1 LKASDQVF
9 YAGWFCLVVTL
20 VAMGIDLA
28 RGTVTMGNG
37 HALAIALI
45 IIAAV
50 FTILGFL
57 GKGRGA

>member
-1 LKASDQVF
+1 MKASDQVF
-9 YAGWFCLVVTL
+9 YAGWFCFIVVL

-28 RGTVTMGNG
+28 RGTVTLGSG

-45 IIAAV
+45 IIGAV
-50 FTILGFL
+50 FTLLGFL